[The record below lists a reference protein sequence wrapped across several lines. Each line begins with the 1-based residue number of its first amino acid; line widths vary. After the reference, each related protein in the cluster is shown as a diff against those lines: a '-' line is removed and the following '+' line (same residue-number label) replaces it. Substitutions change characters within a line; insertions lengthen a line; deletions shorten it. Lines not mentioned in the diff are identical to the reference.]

1 MQIEEDL
8 PIFFN
13 WINGVKLSKVYSI
26 IIPKRKNKFYI
37 CVILIMVKIDYS
49 IEGNCTFC
57 SCEVGDTS
65 KIIDIDWHKYD
76 MNLNRGEN

>member
-1 MQIEEDL
+1 
-8 PIFFN
+8 
-13 WINGVKLSKVYSI
+13 
-26 IIPKRKNKFYI
+26 
-37 CVILIMVKIDYS
+37 MVKIDYS

-65 KIIDIDWHKYD
+65 KIIDKDWHKYD